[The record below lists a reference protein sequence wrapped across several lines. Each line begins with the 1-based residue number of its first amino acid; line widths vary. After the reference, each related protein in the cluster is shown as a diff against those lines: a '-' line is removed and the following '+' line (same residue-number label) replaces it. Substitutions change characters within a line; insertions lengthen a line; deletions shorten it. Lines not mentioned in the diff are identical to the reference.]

1 MVHLVDVNSSNW
13 RVNLMVSED
22 QTSFVSDT
30 CGIMARA
37 YAYREHRSQA
47 KFIYHEDT
55 PIGMLMFYDC
65 EELGGYN
72 LSQFFIDKRYQQ
84 NGYGKQASE
93 LVLQWMR
100 QDRKY
105 DKVYLCYI
113 DGNEGAKV
121 MYSKLGFQHTGER
134 DEDEVVMVLH
144 GLQK

>member
-1 MVHLVDVNSSNW
+1 MIHLVEVNSSNW
-13 RVNLMVSED
+13 RESLMVSED
-22 QTSFVSDT
+22 QNSFVSDT
-30 CGIMARA
+30 CRIMARA
-37 YAYREHRSQA
+37 YAFKEHRSQA
-47 KFIYHEDT
+47 KFIYNYEI

-72 LSQFFIDKRYQQ
+72 LSQLFIDKRYQRK
-84 NGYGKQASE
+84 GYGTKASE

-113 DGNEGAKV
+113 EGNEGAKV

-134 DEDEVVMVLH
+134 DEDEIVMVLN
-144 GLQK
+144 LL